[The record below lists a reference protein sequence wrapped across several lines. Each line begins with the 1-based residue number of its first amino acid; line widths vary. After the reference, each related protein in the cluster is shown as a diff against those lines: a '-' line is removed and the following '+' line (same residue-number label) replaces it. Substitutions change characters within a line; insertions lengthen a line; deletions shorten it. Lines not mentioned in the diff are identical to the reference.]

1 VRSPWCL
8 LFFRLNKPRSL
19 RLSSQEKWSTC
30 LFRMCPSRTMSSLCW
45 GLQTWAHYSKWDLMG
60 AKSRGNISSVTLSG
74 HLFFNAGQDIIH
86 FLCCKCTLLALVEFF
101 IHHNLPELLSIHSL
115 PILYVCLGVPGPR
128 WHNLTCGL
136 VELYA
141 ACMGPPL
148 MPFKIAWV
156 ASPPVC
162 QLYPLA

>member
-115 PILYVCLGVPGPR
+115 RILYVCWEYLDPGGTTL
-128 WHNLTCGL
+128 HVALLNF
-136 VELYA
+136 
-141 ACMGPPL
+141 MQ
-148 MPFKIAWV
+148 FAWV
-156 ASPPVC
+156 HLSC
-162 QLYPLA
+162 LSR